1 MDIKT
6 AKEIY
11 DLTGKNPIFEIDD
24 PKKSDPLVWKALIWK
39 YRQSSNPEVKFDE
52 VKDFDIEEMIAA
64 YRHFFPK
71 RINGTTS

>member
-24 PKKSDPLVWKALIWK
+24 PKLSDPQVWKALIWK
-39 YRQSSNPEVKFDE
+39 YRQISEPEAKLEDV
-52 VKDFDIEEMIAA
+52 VEMNIKEMMDA
-64 YRHFFPK
+64 YRHFFRK
-71 RINGTTS
+71 EERVE